1 MGKEQAHNLLKPNGI
16 YIYIYLF
23 NKYTY

>member
-1 MGKEQAHNLLKPNGI
+1 MT

-23 NKYTY
+23 NMSTIII